1 VISGLLQGLERIER
15 LAGIAILKGV
25 LVLLGSAVLVPI
37 LGLVGVLVAS
47 TVAEVIAWCAALSPL
62 HVAYRAASRGTL
74 RAVDARMLW
83 RAGGTALPVFLNGL
97 ALWGT
102 ALLVRSALATS
113 GGFTDIG
120 YFQIADSVARV
131 VALVP
136 AALAVPLMPLLASD
150 PGRARTLVGPAIRI
164 AVLGALLPA
173 LFLSVAAGPLI
184 GALYGPVYLP
194 AATIAAVLVFVAFL
208 QTIGTIVWTVLVGGG
223 NAWTGFAVQAT
234 GYVALAVLVMV
245 LVPSFGLT
253 GATSAYLASAAIAT
267 AASVWYLRRI
277 PGATSPDLWRA
288 GWIAAL
294 GWLLVAA
301 WYVVGIVGALPA
313 LATVTI
319 VAAVG
324 WRPFGRTAFE
334 RVRVTLGR
342 HAAA

>member
-1 VISGLLQGLERIER
+1 
-15 LAGIAILKGV
+15 
-25 LVLLGSAVLVPI
+25 
-37 LGLVGVLVAS
+37 
-47 TVAEVIAWCAALSPL
+47 
-62 HVAYRAASRGTL
+62 
-74 RAVDARMLW
+74 
-83 RAGGTALPVFLNGL
+83 
-97 ALWGT
+97 
-102 ALLVRSALATS
+102 
-113 GGFTDIG
+113 
-120 YFQIADSVARV
+120 
-131 VALVP
+131 
-136 AALAVPLMPLLASD
+136 
-150 PGRARTLVGPAIRI
+150 
-164 AVLGALLPA
+164 
-173 LFLSVAAGPLI
+173 
-184 GALYGPVYLP
+184 
-194 AATIAAVLVFVAFL
+194 VFVAFL